1 MNESEDILQ
10 IREWLETQEEG
21 RFSLSHK
28 AALIRSCDPFGLI
41 ADYKDE
47 NGTIDCKVEEDRYG
61 LKGYIKWN
69 TERNE
74 AIKTVSSIHLDQ
86 NPAFKRYFRWK
97 I

>member
-1 MNESEDILQ
+1 MGISMENYNKLIKV
-10 IREWLETQEEG
+10 T
-21 RFSLSHK
+21 
-28 AALIRSCDPFGLI
+28 AAYDWIEI
-41 ADYKDE
+41 
-47 NGTIDCKVEEDRYG
+47 IDCKVEEDRYG

>member
-47 NGTIDCKVEEDRYG
+47 NGTIYG
-61 LKGYIKWN
+61 YFNGELQQINKGD
-69 TERNE
+69 
-74 AIKTVSSIHLDQ
+74 SSIRLDW
-86 NPAFKRYFRWK
+86 NYWL
-97 I
+97 